1 LSPGASLLLWSL
13 VVFEVKHF
21 LCDFVLQ
28 TAYLYR
34 NKGIYGHRAGF
45 IHAGLHAGGS
55 LPAILLL
62 SRDSGLIA
70 AILVVEFLIHYHVD
84 WLKLHIDK
92 RYRLGINQSLYWAV
106 FGADQLLHQLTYV
119 GILAVLAN
127 AAPEST
133 LVCRLL
139 VSTELLEIN
148 ASATLRS
155 GSDPEVGSMSLR
167 ILRTLADSVDCW
179 TSTSNGQRRF
189 HVQLSKAQP

>member
-13 VVFEVKHF
+13 VLFEAKHF

-45 IHAGLHAGGS
+45 IHAGLHAAGS
-55 LPAILLL
+55 LPALLLL
-62 SRDSGLIA
+62 SRDAGLIA
-70 AILVVEFLIHYHVD
+70 AILAVEFLIHYHVD

-119 GILAVLAN
+119 GILAVLART
-127 AAPEST
+127 AP
-133 LVCRLL
+133 
-139 VSTELLEIN
+139 
-148 ASATLRS
+148 
-155 GSDPEVGSMSLR
+155 
-167 ILRTLADSVDCW
+167 
-179 TSTSNGQRRF
+179 F
-189 HVQLSKAQP
+189 